1 MPFVVKKLKAINTD
15 SLDTL
20 GHSVVDLAKFVED
33 EFAEVA
39 KGAQDTFPDTVWN
52 IPLPRP
58 RRGTYV
64 YADGTHWN
72 PGSGEGPYWF
82 DGTSYHP
89 MGQGAITDAPNTG
102 LVYGRQSL
110 GWTPLVSPSPIR
122 ASLGADVLLNNTVNY
137 FPGPSVAQGTV
148 GTWFVSGQVTLVDTA
163 GAAGM
168 FLRLWDGA
176 TIIASGFDSTPGA
189 NLMVCVSLS
198 GYITAPAGNLRIS
211 VKDGSSVNG
220 RIKANTSG
228 DAMDSTITAFRIA

>member
-110 GWTPLVSPSPIR
+110 GWTPLVSPGPLR
-122 ASLGADVLLNNTVNY
+122 ASLGADVLLNNTANY
-137 FPGPSVAQGTV
+137 FDGPSVAQGSV
-148 GTWFVSGQVTLVDTA
+148 GTWWVSGCIVAQDTA
-163 GAAGM
+163 GAAAI
-168 FLRLWDGA
+168 FSKLWDG
-176 TIIASGFDSTPGA
+176 TTVIASGVLYIPVAGA
-189 NLMVCVSLS
+189 YGTTHLS
-198 GYITAPAGNLRIS
+198 GYITSPAGNLRIS
-211 VKDGSSVNG
+211 CKDGNT
-220 RIKANTSG
+220 TSG
-228 DAMDSTITAFRIA
+228 LIKFNFSGNSKDSTISAYRIA